1 MLDSNTRGILEK
13 LIDEA
18 VIKLPALL
26 FVARA
31 NKSAWHIQNETDY
44 VIGVAHGR
52 IMTAFLSD
60 FVYRYK
66 REPSLDE
73 MTEASNVIFKRSA
86 ELKKASFESG

>member
-1 MLDSNTRGILEK
+1 MLDSNTRGIHEK

-44 VIGVAHGR
+44 VIGIVNGR

-60 FVYRYK
+60 FVYHYK

-86 ELKKASFESG
+86 ELKKAAFESG

>member
-1 MLDSNTRGILEK
+1 MLDSNTRGKLEK

-18 VIKLPALL
+18 VFKLPALL

-60 FVYRYK
+60 FVYRYS
-66 REPSLDE
+66 E
-73 MTEASNVIFKRSA
+73 N
-86 ELKKASFESG
+86 ELK

>member
-13 LIDEA
+13 IIDEA
-18 VIKLPALL
+18 VIKLSALL

-60 FVYRYK
+60 FVYRYR

-73 MTEASNVIFKRSA
+73 MTEASNVIFKKGRGT
-86 ELKKASFESG
+86 KESRI

>member
-1 MLDSNTRGILEK
+1 M
-13 LIDEA
+13 
-18 VIKLPALL
+18 
-26 FVARA
+26 ARA

-60 FVYRYK
+60 FVYHYK

-73 MTEASNVIFKRSA
+73 MTEAIKVIFRRSA
-86 ELKKASFESG
+86 ELKKAAFESG

>member
-1 MLDSNTRGILEK
+1 MKSSIH
-13 LIDEA
+13 EA

-73 MTEASNVIFKRSA
+73 MTEASNVISKRSA
-86 ELKKASFESG
+86 ELKKAAFESG

>member
-1 MLDSNTRGILEK
+1 MLDSNTRGKLEK

-18 VIKLPALL
+18 VIKLSALL

-52 IMTAFLSD
+52 IMTAFLYD

-66 REPSLDE
+66 RDLGLDE
-73 MTEASNVIFKRSA
+73 MTEASKVIFKRSA
-86 ELKKASFESG
+86 ELKKAAFESR

>member
-1 MLDSNTRGILEK
+1 MLDGNTRGILEK

-44 VIGVAHGR
+44 VIGVAHGK

-60 FVYRYK
+60 FVYRYS

-73 MTEASNVIFKRSA
+73 MTEASNVVFKRSA
-86 ELKKASFESG
+86 ELKKAAFESG